1 MSLLI
6 RLMFIAV
13 LVFLAYRLWGGS
25 PVGRAVD
32 QAAQQFL
39 SPNASYCQ
47 SPLGW
52 RLGSLDPAFEL
63 SEQQAL
69 RLINSAATLWNE
81 ATGQALLHHDPV
93 HGFVIDFKFDARQQ
107 QVLQQ
112 RLLQRNVA
120 RYDDA
125 ILPSKQRLPEQFAAL
140 DEKVAAFNQQQAQ
153 LQQQIAQWQPNVPN
167 AETQRQAL
175 AQQQQNLTKEADWLE
190 QQRQQLLRDQDYLNE
205 TIRQRNELLQTSAT
219 PAATTSF
226 EVGVMTIKQQQRQM
240 IVYAFA
246 TETDLIA
253 TIAHEFGHAF
263 GIGHT
268 QQPDSIMFHQLN
280 TQQQQLTAADLT
292 AWQNQ
297 CQ

>member
-1 MSLLI
+1 
-6 RLMFIAV
+6 
-13 LVFLAYRLWGGS
+13 
-25 PVGRAVD
+25 
-32 QAAQQFL
+32 
-39 SPNASYCQ
+39 
-47 SPLGW
+47 
-52 RLGSLDPAFEL
+52 
-63 SEQQAL
+63 
-69 RLINSAATLWNE
+69 
-81 ATGQALLHHDPV
+81 
-93 HGFVIDFKFDARQQ
+93 
-107 QVLQQ
+107 
-112 RLLQRNVA
+112 VA

-125 ILPSKQRLPEQFAAL
+125 ILPSKQRLPEQFAEL

-153 LQQQIAQWQPNVPN
+153 LQQQIAQWRPDVPN

-175 AQQQQNLTKEADWLE
+175 AQQQQSLTKEGDWLE

-205 TIRQRNELLQTSAT
+205 TIRQRNELVKTSAT
-219 PAATTSF
+219 PSATTSF

-292 AWQNQ
+292 AWQSQ